1 MLLYPRFYPVNTA
14 SNKDGHFA
22 YAYRLTPGV
31 NKDSHGL
38 KVAELAGLPMT
49 ALSMAKEALQ
59 GLKSRGEEEV
69 NPSVSL
75 RALGMSLT
83 KTGDDTHRD
92 Q

>member
-1 MLLYPRFYPVNTA
+1 MLLYPRCYTVDRV
-14 SNKDGHFA
+14 SNKDGHFT

-59 GLKSRGEEEV
+59 GLKSRGEGEV
-69 NPSVSL
+69 VPSINL
-75 RALGMSLT
+75 RALGMLLT